1 MADRNRRF
9 TVAAVVMP
17 LVFLAISG
25 LARAATF
32 TVSNTTDPASPMA
45 GDGSLREAITNANTA
60 GGTNNIQFNAGVT
73 GTITL
78 GSTLPAIVS
87 GETLTITGPTTSP
100 GIAISGGNAVQLMVV
115 NAGATLNLQFLTMED
130 GSATLG
136 STFGPAGGAIYNNG
150 TLTVTNSTLS
160 GNQVTNVNFGRGIG
174 GAIYNN
180 GTLTVTDSTL
190 SGNQATGGSQ
200 GFGVGGAI
208 WSEGTLTVTDSTL
221 SGNQAN
227 GLSQGGFGFGGAI
240 FNAGTGTVTDSTL
253 SGNQA
258 TVGGGAIEN
267 SSGTLTVTNSTL
279 SGNSAASLLGGGIEN
294 GVGGT
299 VTLKG
304 TILADESS
312 GGNCALPDMPVLIS
326 PITDDGY
333 NISDD
338 DSCGFT
344 MAPSG
349 TSINNSTTLNLDPAG
364 LANNGGPTK
373 TIALE
378 PNSQAVDFIPVA
390 ECTDQSTPTP
400 LPLTTDQRGFP
411 RPDPGNP
418 TFCDAGAF
426 ELQTMPVV
434 ISSNGE
440 RVQIARSTAP
450 DSDQVNMA
458 FTFTEIGSPACD
470 AADDAFNGFTVLL
483 RSGSCGALVDDASL
497 ELMLEPWA
505 VHTVNRQS
513 YGTIFQSMPPETVS
527 ARMVQLPTPAAPAC
541 GEWTVNI
548 EVAGVDTSGLG
559 NGPFALILSNP
570 DGNTGCFDVTN
581 AIVGNQIDPP
591 TRTVRRG
598 VRR

>member
-1 MADRNRRF
+1 MCRAGGESMADRNRRF
-9 TVAAVVMP
+9 ALTAIAFPLLLLVM
-17 LVFLAISG
+17 SG

-60 GGTNNIQFNAGVT
+60 GGTNTIQFNAGVT

-87 GETLTITGPTTSP
+87 GETLTISGPTTSP
-100 GIAISGGNAVQLMVV
+100 GIAISGGHAVQLMVV
-115 NAGATLNLQFLTMED
+115 NAGATLKLQFLTMED
-130 GSATLG
+130 GSVTAG
-136 STFGPAGGAIYNNG
+136 SFSNAVGGAI
-150 TLTVTNSTLS
+150 T
-160 GNQVTNVNFGRGIG
+160 
-174 GAIYNN
+174 NN
-180 GTLTVTDSTL
+180 GTLTVTDSTF
-190 SGNQATGGSQ
+190 SGNQATAGSQ
-200 GFGVGGAI
+200 GIGVGGAI

-221 SGNQAN
+221 SGNQAT
-227 GLSQGGFGFGGAI
+227 GGSQGGLGFGGAI
-240 FNAGTGTVTDSTL
+240 FNAGTGTVTDSTF

-378 PNSQAVDFIPVA
+378 PNSQAVDFIPVLD
-390 ECTDQSTPTP
+390 CTDQSMPP
-400 LPLTTDQRGFP
+400 VQLTTDQRGFP

-483 RSGSCGALVDDASL
+483 RSGSCGALVDDAAL

-570 DGNTGCFDVTN
+570 DGDTGCFDVTN